1 MDDFLTVAEFAEAV
15 GVSKQ
20 AVYKRLR
27 NKDIEKYIIEK
38 DGVKYIS
45 VSAIPLFGAG
55 EAKEKTDTKATEETI
70 DFFKAQIEQKD
81 KIIAELQSH
90 IIEQSKTLSAIVEK
104 QNELQSNYQILLAKI
119 YDGKILL
126 TEPKEQAEAGKQEE
140 IPVEQPLN
148 NGLTTVEQPEKQ
160 TIPAEKKRGF
170 FARLFNRH

>member
-1 MDDFLTVAEFAEAV
+1 MDDFLTVAEFAEAI

-70 DFFKAQIEQKD
+70 DFP
-81 KIIAELQSH
+81 QS
-90 IIEQSKTLSAIVEK
+90 
-104 QNELQSNYQILLAKI
+104 
-119 YDGKILL
+119 
-126 TEPKEQAEAGKQEE
+126 
-140 IPVEQPLN
+140 
-148 NGLTTVEQPEKQ
+148 
-160 TIPAEKKRGF
+160 
-170 FARLFNRH
+170 